1 MEARVGTAALLLA
14 VLGSVGPLPACAPQP
29 KPARVTS
36 EFTEEDEALF
46 DDGIDFVADP
56 AGLEGPWEADWHEE
70 LEGRVA
76 AADLI
81 ATITI
86 ETIRSDRDL
95 DRRETIHLV
104 ADVRDE
110 ILGEAPDAQID
121 LTVRETQS
129 SFRSVQGNGRRILN
143 QPFVAF
149 VKWREDARGNVRPR
163 WHLAPATPSVVKQ
176 TRGLVD
182 ERREAP
188 EQSSRRKVIIH
199 HD

>member
-1 MEARVGTAALLLA
+1 MKVRLGTAALLWA
-14 VLGSVGPLPACAPQP
+14 ALGTVGSLPACATQA

-36 EFTEEDEALF
+36 EFTEEDEVLF

-56 AGLEGPWEADWHEE
+56 AGLEGPWEADWQKE
-70 LEGRVA
+70 LEGRVG

-81 ATITI
+81 VTVTI

-104 ADVRDE
+104 AEVNE
-110 ILGEAPDAQID
+110 ELLGDAPDDQID
-121 LTVRETQS
+121 LTVREAQS
-129 SFRSVQGNGRRILN
+129 SFRSVQGHDRRILN

-149 VKWREDARGNVRPR
+149 VKWREDSRGNVRPR

-176 TRGLVD
+176 TRNLV
-182 ERREAP
+182 EQRREAP
-188 EQSSRRKVIIH
+188 EQSSRRRVITH